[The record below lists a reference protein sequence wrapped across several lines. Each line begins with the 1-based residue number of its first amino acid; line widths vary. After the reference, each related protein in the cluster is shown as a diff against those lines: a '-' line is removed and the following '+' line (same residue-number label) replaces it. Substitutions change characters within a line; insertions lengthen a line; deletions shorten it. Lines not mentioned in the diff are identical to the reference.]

1 MATMTA
7 IATFAGAVAY
17 ALALTGGESRF
28 FAAAFAIVAMCAAIF
43 IGV

>member
-7 IATFAGAVAY
+7 IATFAGSAAY

-28 FAAAFAIVAMCAAIF
+28 FAAAFAVVATCAAIV
-43 IGV
+43 IGG